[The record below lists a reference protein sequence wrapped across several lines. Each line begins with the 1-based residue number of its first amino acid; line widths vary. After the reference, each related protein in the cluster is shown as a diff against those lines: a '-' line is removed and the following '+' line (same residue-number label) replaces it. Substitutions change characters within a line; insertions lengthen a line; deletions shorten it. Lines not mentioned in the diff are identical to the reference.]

1 MNAFKIVIRKPTGK
15 RPLGTPWRGWGNN
28 NRMDIKEICAIMMNC
43 VDSLQDRDY

>member
-28 NRMDIKEICAIMMNC
+28 NRIGINKRNS
-43 VDSLQDRDY
+43 VDSFRIGIIGDPV